1 MAYLKSYTCT
11 ECGAVLSVDK
21 LQGQFACPFCG
32 AEFNSA
38 DFHRDEL
45 IKQAEECLARGA
57 YDAAKEKYDAVLAN
71 NGHDFDAIRGQILIA
86 GKIHSINDLTKSENL
101 LRADLE
107 AVNSLVVKYK
117 DVLSGEDAGYIS
129 KLAGLFKKA
138 IDIRELKEKIE
149 KTLAQERVI
158 RNEQSK
164 KARSG
169 DGCFEGC
176 GTIFTF
182 FTLYAILFLGLLI
195 AGPMVLEYGIGGV
208 VVGGLAFFLI
218 AGIVLILA
226 NKFKRPEDTTEV
238 HYAALPES
246 SGMLKDQLNKLE
258 EEYDKDRYFVM
269 HYGKPVRT
277 GAKLQ
282 SAKKETVAPA
292 ADTEGA
298 ITCAKCGGALRL
310 SADKELYECAYC
322 GVSYGTVLFLGDL
335 LKNAKKSIGH
345 DGFDEADQIL
355 AHKLKLNPKDS
366 EALLGRFL
374 CAGKW
379 KTLSDI
385 KLSDRAF
392 YFHVSRLTERLEK
405 FEKSISVEDQ
415 PDWPELKKL
424 ADLLKKYSVVR
435 KEADKMDD
443 KQKSLEGKIMDPT
456 LTNMEKHKM
465 LKEMSKLSTDVM
477 DYDDERTKLFTLVSE
492 QLKLLKEKF
501 KDSAFV

>member
-45 IKQAEECLARGA
+45 IRQADECLSRGA

-71 NGHDFDAIRGQILIA
+71 NGQDLDAIRGQILIA
-86 GKIHSINDLTKSENL
+86 GKIHSINDLNKSENL

-107 AVNSLVVKYK
+107 AVDSLVDKYK
-117 DVLSGEDAGYIS
+117 DVLSEEDAGYIS

-138 IDIRELKEKIE
+138 INIREHKEKIE

-158 RNEQSK
+158 RKEQSR
-164 KARSG
+164 KAQAG
-169 DGCFEGC
+169 DGCFSGC
-176 GTIFTF
+176 GT
-182 FTLYAILFLGLLI
+182 TLAFYAAGWLIVLLLGPFMLNN
-195 AGPMVLEYGIGGV
+195 GIGGM
-208 VVGGLAFFLI
+208 VVGGLVLLVGTGI
-218 AGIVLILA
+218 ALILV
-226 NKFKRPEDTTEV
+226 NVLKKPEETKEV

-258 EEYDKDRYFVM
+258 EEYDKDRSFVM

-298 ITCAKCGGALRL
+298 ITCAKCGAVLKL
-310 SADKELYECAYC
+310 SADRELYECAYC

-385 KLSDRAF
+385 KLSDRAL
-392 YFHVSRLTERLEK
+392 YFHIARLTERLEK
-405 FEKSISVEDQ
+405 LEKSISVEDQ

-424 ADLLKKYSVVR
+424 ADLLKEYSVVR

-443 KQKSLEGKIMDPT
+443 KHKSLEGKIMDPT

-465 LKEMSKLSTDVM
+465 LKEMSRLSTDVM
-477 DYDDERTKLFTLVSE
+477 DYDLERTRMFTLVAE

-501 KDSAFV
+501 KGSAFV